1 MGNCCKKVK
10 DWIYPN
16 PWDGFVIESMR
27 YNYKSY
33 KVSFDEMYG
42 RVRPLVT
49 PAAAA
54 PSPASTPASQQSAA
68 STPHLQ
74 ALTPSLQPVSE
85 PLTER
90 EPLLRNVLTPTSSP
104 ALGGHYKSLTSSPL
118 VLGSAA
124 GPAPPPPFSLL
135 DITMQKKIHIEY

>member
-1 MGNCCKKVK
+1 MGNCCKKFK

-16 PWDGFVIESMR
+16 PWDGFIIDSMG
-27 YNYKSY
+27 YDYKSY
-33 KVSFDEMYG
+33 RVSVGEIYG

-49 PAAAA
+49 PSAAP
-54 PSPASTPASQQSAA
+54 PSPAATLSSA
-68 STPHLQ
+68 STPPLQ

-90 EPLLRNVLTPTSSP
+90 EPLLRNVLTPTPSP
-104 ALGGHYKSLTSSPL
+104 ALGGQYKSLTSSPL
-118 VLGSAA
+118 VLGSAVA
-124 GPAPPPPFSLL
+124 PPAPPPPFSLL